1 MNTLHNEFKPLTPK
15 FPKFVHGG
23 DYNPDQWLD
32 HPEILEEDIKLMKEA
47 HCNCMSIGIFAWAT
61 LEPEE
66 GVYRFEW
73 LDSVIDNLYNNGI
86 YTVLATPSG
95 ARPHWMAKKYP
106 EVLRVGPN
114 RVRNLFGKRHNHCYT
129 SPIYREKVWQI
140 NTKLAQRYS
149 NHPGVILWHL
159 SNEYSGDCH
168 CELCQKA
175 FREYLKDKYKTLDNL
190 NKAWW
195 TSFWSHTYTDW
206 SQIESPA
213 PHGED
218 IVHGMNLDWNRFV
231 THQTSDFIK
240 WEAKAVKS
248 VNPDIPT
255 TINMMMYFDGL
266 NYQVIKDDIDVISWD
281 AYPKWHHV
289 GDETQV
295 ASEFAMYHDLMR
307 SLKDRPFMLME
318 STPSMTNW
326 QEVSKLKR
334 PGMHL
339 LSSLQAVAHGSNSVQ
354 YFQWR
359 KSRGSSEK
367 LHGAVVDHYGKSDT
381 RVFRDVRDVG
391 IALEKLQCLYDSN
404 VKAKVALIFDVE
416 NAWGVNDSQG
426 PRNCG
431 VKYKETVLAHYRA
444 LWELGVSVDII
455 DMTCD
460 LSKYNVVIA
469 PMVYMLRDGFSDRV
483 KKFVSD
489 GGSFVM
495 TYWSGIVNETDLC
508 FLGGMPGEMM
518 DVMGIRS
525 EEIDSLYDGETN
537 CIVKCGEAPD
547 TMKEKYTASE
557 LCDLIHCITAKPLY
571 TYGEDFYA
579 GMAALTENDF
589 GNGKAYYIASR
600 NEPAFQKDFY
610 RELLKRADV
619 EPNFKGELPYGVTV
633 GKRVGDKDYLFVQN
647 YTKNDQTLTLDR
659 EYTDILSGEKY
670 TGTLSLK
677 PYDVKVII

>member
-489 GGSFVM
+489 GGNFVM

-589 GNGKAYYIASR
+589 GKGKAYYIASR

-647 YTKNDQTLTLDR
+647 YTKNEQTLTLDR

>member
-1 MNTLHNEFKPLTPK
+1 MHNEFKPLTPK

-489 GGSFVM
+489 GGNFVM

-589 GNGKAYYIASR
+589 GKGKAYYIASR

-647 YTKNDQTLTLDR
+647 YTKNEQTLTLDR

>member
-460 LSKYNVVIA
+460 LSKYSVVIA

-589 GNGKAYYIASR
+589 GKGKSYYIASR

-610 RELLKRADV
+610 RELLKRTDV

-647 YTKNDQTLTLDR
+647 YTKNEQTLTLDR

-670 TGTLSLK
+670 AGTLSLK

>member
-1 MNTLHNEFKPLTPK
+1 MNNFALTPK

-95 ARPHWMAKKYP
+95 ARPHWMAQKYP
-106 EVLRVGPN
+106 EVLRVAPN
-114 RVRNLFGKRHNHCYT
+114 RVRNLFGVRHNHCFT
-129 SPIYREKVWQI
+129 SPVYREKVWQI

-159 SNEYSGDCH
+159 SNEYSGECH
-168 CELCQKA
+168 CELCQEA
-175 FREYLKDKYKTLDNL
+175 FRNFLKEKYKTLDAL

-213 PHGED
+213 PHGET
-218 IVHGMNLDWNRFV
+218 IVHGMNLDWKRFV

-248 VNPDIPT
+248 VNPNIPT

-266 NYQVIKDDIDVISWD
+266 NYQKIKDDIDVISWD
-281 AYPKWHHV
+281 AYPKWHHP
-289 GDETQV
+289 GDETLV

-416 NAWGVNDSQG
+416 NAWAVNDSQG

-431 VKYKETVLAHYRA
+431 VKYRETILNHYRA

-460 LSKYNVVIA
+460 LSKYSVVIA
-469 PMVYMLRDGFSDRV
+469 PMIYMLRDGFSDRV

-489 GGSFVM
+489 GGNFVM

-508 FLGGMPGEMM
+508 FLGGMPGELM
-518 DVMGIRS
+518 DLMGIRS

-537 CIVKCGEAPD
+537 RVVKNANCPYS
-547 TMKEKYTASE
+547 MKDEYTASE
-557 LCDLIHCITAKPLY
+557 LCDLIHCSTAKPLY
-571 TYGEDFYA
+571 SYGEDFYA

-589 GNGKAYYIASR
+589 GKGKAFYIASR
-600 NEPAFQKDFY
+600 NELSFQKDFY
-610 RELLKRADV
+610 RELLKQAGV
-619 EPNFKGELPYGVTV
+619 ESNFKGEIPCGVTV
-633 GKRVGDKDYLFVQN
+633 GKRVGDKEYLFVQN
-647 YTKNDQTLTLDR
+647 FTGKEQSLTLDR
-659 EYTDILSGEKY
+659 EYTDILSDEKY
-670 TGTLSLK
+670 SDTLKLK
-677 PYDVKVII
+677 PYDIKVII